1 LAEYNV
7 SDAVLEV
14 VSGMYFLRMPMQEEL
29 INYSALARFIKP
41 MVEKRVGGEVG
52 VEAITMALRKA
63 SAAPHANPMG
73 VFLAFKDAKVVLR
86 TGLVLM
92 RFSRSEELNKK
103 LIEFQKKTD
112 WSRGEQFWL
121 IQQSDEI
128 SAIVPAKYGKDLEEL
143 AAQGQ
148 CLSKYSHAALVMLL
162 FPEKYLD
169 TVGVIEFIGR
179 QFADVGAGI
188 IEIFS
193 SHAKIGL
200 LIDEKQAPA
209 VYEKLSKA
217 IKTSG
222 EVADL
227 KNTHPAGIA

>member
-1 LAEYNV
+1 M

-103 LIEFQKKTD
+103 TAFIDQVNRGSIE
-112 WSRGEQFWL
+112 L
-121 IQQSDEI
+121 
-128 SAIVPAKYGKDLEEL
+128 Y
-143 AAQGQ
+143 
-148 CLSKYSHAALVMLL
+148 
-162 FPEKYLD
+162 
-169 TVGVIEFIGR
+169 
-179 QFADVGAGI
+179 
-188 IEIFS
+188 
-193 SHAKIGL
+193 
-200 LIDEKQAPA
+200 
-209 VYEKLSKA
+209 
-217 IKTSG
+217 
-222 EVADL
+222 
-227 KNTHPAGIA
+227 

>member
-1 LAEYNV
+1 MAEYNV

-112 WSRGEQFWL
+112 WSRGEQ
-121 IQQSDEI
+121 
-128 SAIVPAKYGKDLEEL
+128 
-143 AAQGQ
+143 
-148 CLSKYSHAALVMLL
+148 
-162 FPEKYLD
+162 
-169 TVGVIEFIGR
+169 
-179 QFADVGAGI
+179 
-188 IEIFS
+188 
-193 SHAKIGL
+193 
-200 LIDEKQAPA
+200 
-209 VYEKLSKA
+209 
-217 IKTSG
+217 
-222 EVADL
+222 
-227 KNTHPAGIA
+227 